1 MEKAGG
7 RIMTGREEKIPLLY
21 TYCKHH
27 QLEGEVK
34 KLDNI
39 SQTGW
44 NFSVCKNS
52 NFWNDK
58 MSGHTHR
65 H

>member
-1 MEKAGG
+1 
-7 RIMTGREEKIPLLY
+7 
-21 TYCKHH
+21 
-27 QLEGEVK
+27 VK

-65 H
+65 HWFVCNNFLELQIYGKA